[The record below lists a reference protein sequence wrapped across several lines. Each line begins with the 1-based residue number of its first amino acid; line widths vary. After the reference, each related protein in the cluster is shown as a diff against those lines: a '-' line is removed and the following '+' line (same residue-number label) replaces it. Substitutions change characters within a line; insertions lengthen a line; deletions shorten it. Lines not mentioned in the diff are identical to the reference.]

1 MTLQKIGERYQF
13 DPITDIIG
21 RGGMGAVY
29 RGHDI
34 TDNKRVAIKQLR
46 PDLLTNPELVA
57 RFMREAEVLRGLHHP
72 HIVAL
77 YDTIGDIELGYYLV
91 MEYIGGG
98 SLWDEL
104 QATPKIPIHRALKI
118 AQEIAS
124 ALVVV
129 HEKGI
134 IHRDIK
140 PSNVL
145 IADDKTSR
153 LSDFGVIH
161 IEQTTRITQ
170 TENIIGTLDYL
181 SPEALN
187 GDKLN
192 HQTDIWALGVML
204 YEMVAGKRPF
214 PSDNPAILVT
224 SIITK
229 PPHDLVALRPDVP
242 ESLKGLIYW
251 MLTKK
256 IDDRIATMQAVYD
269 TLTNILAGGAVINI
283 PTTSSRIDRMYKRIG
298 ALPKVFTDDTFYDRT
313 SEQAIII
320 NAITDNHPFIS
331 LYGRGGI
338 GKTGLASKVL
348 GDAEKLGQL
357 NGVAYFR
364 ANSTPQLN
372 ITSLLDALA
381 EFLPDSHPFHAM
393 IKDAT
398 IAIPDKIRAWVTGL
412 AGGRYIVFIDNLETL
427 QHPDTYMLTDEGIR
441 QFLETTL
448 EIKGGGAV
456 TVVIT
461 SRYPIPF
468 PNNLRPYETVV
479 RLDEGLP
486 EEDAIAFL
494 RQMDKQAIL
503 PTTNTQLR
511 LWIEKV
517 GGYPRGLEALVGY
530 LQGGDTRHIDDLL
543 DDPTLFEGEVL
554 SNIVHHIHNGLPQD
568 FRQVMAGVAVIG
580 QSTIRPELEY
590 LLAPHIDS
598 TRLRLILEKL
608 VEGRFLTYTRQT
620 RAYSLH
626 PIDQAYA
633 LASTPQGAPA
643 DDDHAFTRYILNKRM
658 ADYFANR
665 RTPPETWKDLEDIE
679 AQLREMAYRYAMGDY
694 DATAQI
700 MASID
705 FSHLIRWGY
714 NELVLSWHSR
724 LEGKITQPSLA
735 QNNIGMMGSAYY
747 YMGDVKQASIYFEK
761 ALTLAQSQADKQGE
775 IRWLGNLGA
784 AHNSMGQ
791 IQVAV
796 PYYQQALVI
805 ARELH
810 NKQRE
815 GVLLGNLGI
824 AHNDLGQS
832 QTAIEYVQQALA
844 IARELNDKVG
854 TGVRLAN
861 LGSVLTKMGR
871 YAEAIP
877 PLKEA
882 MTIVADIKAQLLSQH
897 VYINLT
903 RAYWFSGDLANA
915 LDAIKKA
922 REYDAPDSNDDAAIL
937 HGCVLFC
944 MGETDEAQFAFEDGL
959 SYADVLLA
967 KTANQYEALYSR
979 ALAYAGLWVTT
990 DDAGFYNQALKAYGE
1005 ARVVNGALG
1014 VLLDMHQ
1021 HLEALLGCSDKDG
1034 ALLLSVL
1041 KG

>member
-1 MTLQKIGERYQF
+1 MSSLEKIGERYEF

-29 RGHDI
+29 RGRDI
-34 TDNKRVAIKQLR
+34 TDNKQVAIKQMR
-46 PDLLTNPELVA
+46 PDLLTNPELIA
-57 RFMREAEVLRGLHHP
+57 RFMREADVLRGLHHP
-72 HIVAL
+72 NIVRV
-77 YDTIGDIELGYYLV
+77 YDTFGDVETGYYLV

-104 QATPKIPIHRALKI
+104 QATRQLSISHALKI
-118 AQEIAS
+118 AQEMAS
-124 ALVVV
+124 ALMAV

-145 IADDKTSR
+145 IADDKTTR

-161 IEQTTRITQ
+161 VEQKTRITQ

-187 GDKLN
+187 GAKLN

-204 YEMVAGKRPF
+204 YEMIAGKRPF

-224 SIITK
+224 SILTK
-229 PPHDLVALRPDVP
+229 NPHDLVTLRPDIP
-242 ESLKGLIYW
+242 ENLKGLIYW
-251 MLTKK
+251 MLTREM
-256 IDDRIATMQAVYD
+256 DDRIPTMQAVYD
-269 TLTNILAGGAVINI
+269 TLTNILTGRQVANI
-283 PTTSSRIDRMYKRIG
+283 PTTSSRIERSYKRIG
-298 ALPKVFTDDTFYDRT
+298 ALPKVFIDDTFYDRT
-313 SEQAIII
+313 SEQATII
-320 NAITDNHPFIS
+320 NTITDNHPFIS

-348 GDAEKLGQL
+348 GDVEKMGQL

-372 ITSLLDALA
+372 ITSLLDGLA
-381 EFLPDSHPFHAM
+381 EFLAESHPFH
-393 IKDAT
+393 ILLKDAT
-398 IAIPDKIRAWVTGL
+398 ISTPDKTRAWANGL

-427 QHPDTYMLTDEGIR
+427 QHPDTYALTDEGIR
-441 QFLETTL
+441 QFLETIL

-461 SRYPIPF
+461 SRYPLPF
-468 PNNLRPYETVV
+468 PNHLRPYETVV

-486 EEDAIAFL
+486 EDDAIAFL
-494 RQMDKQAIL
+494 RQMDKQAVL
-503 PTTNTQLR
+503 PETNTQLS

-554 SNIVHHIHNGLPQD
+554 SNIVHHIHNALPHD

-580 QSTIRPELEY
+580 QSTTRAELEY
-590 LLAPHIDS
+590 LLTPHLDS
-598 TRLRLILEKL
+598 THLRLILEKL

-620 RAYSLH
+620 RTYSLH
-626 PIDQAYA
+626 PIDLAYA
-633 LASTPQGAPA
+633 LASTAQGSPA
-643 DDDHAFTRYILNKRM
+643 DDDRAFTRYTLNKRM

-679 AQLREMAYRYAMGDY
+679 AQLREMTHRYAMSDY

-700 MASID
+700 MMSID

-714 NELVLSWHSR
+714 NELVLSWHSQ
-724 LEGKITQPSLA
+724 LEGKIAQPNLA
-735 QNNIGMMGSAYY
+735 QNTIGVMGSAYY
-747 YMGDVKQASIYFEK
+747 YMGDVKQASLYFEK
-761 ALTLAQSQADKQGE
+761 ALKLAQSQADKQGE

-791 IQVAV
+791 IQIAV

-805 ARELH
+805 AREMN

-832 QTAIEYVQQALA
+832 ETAIGYVQQALA

-854 TGVRLAN
+854 MGVRLAN

-877 PLKEA
+877 HLQEA
-882 MTIVADIKAQLLSQH
+882 MGIVAEIKAQLLSQH
-897 VYINLT
+897 IYINLT
-903 RAYWFSGDLANA
+903 RAYWFSGDLQNA
-915 LDAIKKA
+915 LDAAKKA
-922 REYDAPDSNDDAAIL
+922 REFDAPDSNDDAAIL
-937 HGCVLFC
+937 HGCVLYC
-944 MGETDEAQFAFEDGL
+944 MGNTEEAQFAFEDGL
-959 SYADVLLA
+959 SFADGLLA

-979 ALAYAGLWVTT
+979 AFAYAGLWVVTG
-990 DDAGFYNQALKAYGE
+990 DAGFHNQSLKAY
-1005 ARVVNGALG
+1005 ADAKAVNGATG
-1014 VLLDMHQ
+1014 VLLDMRQ
-1021 HLEALLGCSDKDG
+1021 HLQTLLQCSDKDG
-1034 ALLLSVL
+1034 AVLLGVL
-1041 KG
+1041 K